1 MESRTFEDVQHARAI
16 DAPPN
21 LTKADESLQSSFVTS
36 HGTDGIDPT
45 SDAAAARAAALIS
58 GLLFVS
64 MIPVTMLVAPL
75 KELIAIRHGAGD
87 FATHAFMS
95 INMIGAILIAPLVG
109 ARADRPAQR
118 RRTAILA
125 LAVDAVLLAAM
136 ALAPSLAVLL
146 TLRFFEGAAHVVAI
160 SQLMALAASWASPQ
174 KRGRAMGMAGA
185 AMMFGTACGT
195 RLGGPI
201 WHSMPGWTFQI
212 AGVIS
217 AMAAFLVL
225 VFASEPRAAQSEAPA
240 FPGIRATLRENRAL
254 AIPYAYALM
263 DRLCVGVIV
272 STFVLYLSDI
282 GQLEP
287 GQRSR
292 LLGLFLIPFAALVY
306 PAGRLVDRVGRV
318 WPISVASLVFG
329 AMFATYPWFEIASLP
344 VVMLLSGVVSAIM
357 FAPSLALTAD
367 LAPPGGRGAAF
378 TGFNVAGSLGF
389 TMGPLM
395 AGGLFAWW
403 SANGQTID
411 AYRFTFAV
419 AGAMQMACAMA
430 TLPALIR
437 LKRSG
442 LTR

>member
-1 MESRTFEDVQHARAI
+1 MPVSA
-16 DAPPN
+16 
-21 LTKADESLQSSFVTS
+21 KADDSLQSSSATS
-36 HGTDGIDPT
+36 QRTDVIDPT
-45 SDAAAARAAALIS
+45 SDAAATRAAAVI
-58 GLLFVS
+58 GCLLFVS

-95 INMIGAILIAPLVG
+95 INMIGAILIAPFLG
-109 ARADRPAQR
+109 ARADRPAIR
-118 RRTAILA
+118 RRIAILA

-136 ALAPSLAVLL
+136 AVAPSLAVLL

-212 AGVIS
+212 AGAIS
-217 AMAAFLVL
+217 AIAAFLVL
-225 VFASEPRAAQSEAPA
+225 LFASEPRSVQSQPPA
-240 FPGIRATLRENRAL
+240 FPGIRATIRENRAM

-306 PAGRLVDRVGRV
+306 PAGRLVDRIGRI
-318 WPISVASLVFG
+318 WPISIASLIFG
-329 AMFATYPWFEIASLP
+329 AILATYPWIEISALP
-344 VVMLLSGVVSAIM
+344 AVMLLSGVVSAIM

-389 TMGPLM
+389 TMGPLL

-403 SANGQTID
+403 SASGSTID

-437 LKRSG
+437 LKRTG